1 MKRNFFLIGL
11 CVAVAITA
19 TLTIHKYL
27 TRNHNQVTESAA
39 IQPEPATTTQ
49 NQTSE
54 EPAPVAQ
61 VQETNLVAV
70 VITNTEPTRVT
81 IGFRS
86 FTMLD
91 NVPTNQVGKP

>member
-19 TLTIHKYL
+19 TLAIHKYL

-49 NQTSE
+49 NQASE

-61 VQETNLVAV
+61 VQETATNV
-70 VITNTEPTRVT
+70 VEITFSPK
-81 IGFRS
+81 
-86 FTMLD
+86 FTFATSSS
-91 NVPTNQVGKP
+91 VSTNGSK